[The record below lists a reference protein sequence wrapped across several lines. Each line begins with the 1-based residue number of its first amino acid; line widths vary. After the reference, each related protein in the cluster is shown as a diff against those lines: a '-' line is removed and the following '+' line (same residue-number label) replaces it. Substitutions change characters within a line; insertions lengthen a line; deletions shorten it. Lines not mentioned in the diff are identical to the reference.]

1 MAVRAYFAIRS
12 NSHGKM
18 SFCEI
23 KKTFHDFKAYKPKG
37 TVGNTATLPTHP
49 KRQLYI
55 SLKIMPP
62 MIRGPMWPKGVSY
75 MTPGLQGSYMAVQPK
90 LDGCPKSCPLRG
102 MANIN
107 LRTRAAQTKRAA
119 AMLQRTTRKERNS
132 TEFSAAIQPAFKSI
146 SNPKW
151 QHVDPTIWYCFMH
164 EVCKPAF

>member
-90 LDGCPKSCPLRG
+90 LVYLLKT
-102 MANIN
+102 NIYVVIY
-107 LRTRAAQTKRAA
+107 LYVLLITY
-119 AMLQRTTRKERNS
+119 RK
-132 TEFSAAIQPAFKSI
+132 FS
-146 SNPKW
+146 
-151 QHVDPTIWYCFMH
+151 DPCYFLECADAVVADMPRHDIT
-164 EVCKPAF
+164 